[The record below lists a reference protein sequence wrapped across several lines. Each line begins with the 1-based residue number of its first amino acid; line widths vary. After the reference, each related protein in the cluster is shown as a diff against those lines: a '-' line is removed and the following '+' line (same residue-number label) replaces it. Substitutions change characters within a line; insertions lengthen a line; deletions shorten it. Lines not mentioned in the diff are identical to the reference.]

1 MATMDAPTRDPSTT
15 HSPLPPLPK
24 VTLSLWELVPTDR
37 RHYFN
42 RRPGQ
47 TFHHRTYEFGS
58 SPQLMPLVRA
68 YLDTCA
74 AGRGVEDFQ
83 YVFTLLGSELAGNAL
98 HHSRSGQPGG
108 RYTLTCRQ
116 FHDGLQLECADQGDP
131 NATNSRCISP
141 LTHSPGGLALDT
153 ENGRGLAMVDLLAMA
168 WGDNG
173 FPDARQ
179 VWFFLDFGLRSS
191 SWNIV

>member
-83 YVFTLLGSELAGNAL
+83 YVFTLLGSELASNAL

-131 NATNSRCISP
+131 NATNSRRISP

-173 FPDARQ
+173 FLDARQ